1 MPQAAQAPAGAAGE
15 GDFKAFVIGALVN
28 FGGAEHERGLLAQAE
43 DGILE
48 LHEISD
54 VGGAEKGCGKR
65 CRFRFSGASI

>member
-1 MPQAAQAPAGAAGE
+1 MSAYTDWFASDPSSSS
-15 GDFKAFVIGALVN
+15 IGALVN
-28 FGGAEHERGLLAQAE
+28 FGGAEHECGLLAQTE

-65 CRFRFSGASI
+65 CRFRFSSASI